1 MNDIFVSYR
10 RRDSSATVG
19 RLLDHMEVRFGKERI
34 FRDIDSIDYC
44 QDISKVIDNA
54 LVESE
59 IVLVV
64 IGRNWLSAQDENGK
78 PRLID
83 DQDWVRFEVS
93 RALELKKKVIPVL
106 VDNAS
111 MPSISL
117 VPKDLQALTKLNAAK
132 VREDPDFDRDI
143 EWLFKAIS
151 KYLSHT
157 PDMPARSS
165 FVQPTSQ
172 AAQQRALEGPS
183 KPTNIKHIYKW
194 KLFGSEALTS
204 FTLLDAHEIKYSRK
218 EGLRQTI
225 RLFLDDNLIF
235 EKVMWP
241 IGSFEHYFQVEDA
254 DCEVKCKVNPFS
266 LRMLIM
272 VNGYRILDV

>member
-10 RRDSSATVG
+10 RRDSPATVG
-19 RLLDHMEVRFGKERI
+19 RLIDHMKARFGKERV
-34 FRDIDSIDYC
+34 FRDLESTDYG
-44 QDISKVIDNA
+44 QDFRKVIDNA

-64 IGRNWLSAQDENGK
+64 IGRDWLAAKDENGK
-78 PRLID
+78 PRLQD

-93 RALELKKKVIPVL
+93 RAFELKKKVIPVL

-111 MPSISL
+111 MPSTSL
-117 VPKDLQALTKLNAAK
+117 VPNDMQALTKLSAAK

-151 KYLSHT
+151 KFLTHT
-157 PDMPARSS
+157 PNVTVRSS
-165 FVQPTSQ
+165 FAQPSSHVAPQT
-172 AAQQRALEGPS
+172 AIEGTS
-183 KPTNIKHIYKW
+183 KPTNIKHTYKW

-204 FTLLDAHEIKYSRK
+204 FTLVNAHEIKYSRK

-225 RLFLDDNLIF
+225 RLFLDDSLIF

-254 DCEVKCKVNPFS
+254 DCEVRCKINPFVI
-266 LRMLIM
+266 RMLIR
-272 VNGYRILDV
+272 VNGYPILDV